1 MAHHIN
7 GVMIMG
13 TMTKT
18 QAKRAIKAAQKKVH
32 SVYFNYDGPM
42 TLGGGGVVT
51 TADLTAI
58 DKLCNRILKRLG

>member
-1 MAHHIN
+1 
-7 GVMIMG
+7 MG

-18 QAKRAIKAAQKKVH
+18 QAKRAVKAAQKKIQK
-32 SVYFNYDGPM
+32 VYFNYDGPM
-42 TLGGGGVVT
+42 SLGGAGAVT

>member
-1 MAHHIN
+1 
-7 GVMIMG
+7 MG

-32 SVYFNYDGPM
+32 SIYFNYDGPM
-42 TLGGGGVVT
+42 TMGPGVVT